1 MNYANRG
8 MGFEAALN
16 YTNEL
21 YDARGIAVINKRP
34 TPIKVTS
41 VKNGKVIGYFE
52 SPSTVDYDGTIRGR
66 SIVFEAKSV
75 AGDRFPFKNL
85 HNHQAEYLFKQARH
99 GAISFLLVEFRKSDE
114 IYLMF
119 AEKLE
124 PYWELYKKGVRKASI
139 LPITAFKLHG
149 HRVTSGRVPIDY
161 LRAIWRA
168 LRGGL
173 FKIEEKK
180 G

>member
-1 MNYANRG
+1 MTYANRG
-8 MGFEAALN
+8 LAFEQMID
-16 YTNEL
+16 YTNQMYEQK
-21 YDARGIAVINKRP
+21 GIAIINKRP
-34 TPIKVTS
+34 TPIRVTS
-41 VKNGKVIGYFE
+41 TRNGIVEGFFE
-52 SPSTVDYDGTIRGR
+52 KPSTVDYDGIYKGR
-66 SIVFEAKSV
+66 PIVFEAKSV
-75 AGDRFPFKNL
+75 AGDRFPFQNL
-85 HNHQAEYLFKQARH
+85 PEHQAEYLFKTARH

-124 PYWELYKKGVRKASI
+124 PYWKLYKKGVRKASI

-168 LRGGL
+168 LLGGL
-173 FKIEEKK
+173 LKSEEKK